1 VVVLVV
7 VVDGVQEF
15 DLLGQ
20 RIPPAE
26 SRVRMLAEKT
36 PAAFVAFDLLA
47 EGDESLLELPYE
59 ERRARLEAVV
69 DGGRV
74 QLTPMTDDGTA
85 ALLGALSSIS
95 GLDAVECREAE
106 REGETYVLFRYGRSN
121 RELSTF
127 VARLAPTIRAAAPG
141 LDFLVYL
148 QFVAGGREL
157 LARIAVPTRDAIRLA
172 TAVRSVGTGRGASV
186 R

>member
-1 VVVLVV
+1 MLQASLVDARAN
-7 VVDGVQEF
+7 DG
-15 DLLGQ
+15 
-20 RIPPAE
+20 
-26 SRVRMLAEKT
+26 M
-36 PAAFVAFDLLA
+36 
-47 EGDESLLELPYE
+47 
-59 ERRARLEAVV
+59 
-69 DGGRV
+69 
-74 QLTPMTDDGTA
+74 A

-106 REGETYVLFRYGRSN
+106 RNGETYVLFRYGHSN
-121 RELSTF
+121 RELSAF

-157 LARIAVPTRDAIRLA
+157 LARIAVPTRDTARLA
-172 TAVRSVGTGRGASV
+172 MAVRSVGTARPGNV

>member
-1 VVVLVV
+1 MAPVLRASL
-7 VVDGVQEF
+7 VDA
-15 DLLGQ
+15 
-20 RIPPAE
+20 R
-26 SRVRMLAEKT
+26 
-36 PAAFVAFDLLA
+36 AA
-47 EGDESLLELPYE
+47 
-59 ERRARLEAVV
+59 
-69 DGGRV
+69 
-74 QLTPMTDDGTA
+74 DGTS
-85 ALLGALSSIS
+85 ALLGALSSIG

-106 REGETYVLFRYGRSN
+106 RDGETYVLFRYGHSN

-157 LARIAVPTRDAIRLA
+157 LARIAVPTRDAMRLA
-172 TAVRSVGTGRGASV
+172 TAVRSVGAPRAASV